1 MDGVVVK
8 RSRGDDGDDSKYYLS
23 VLSPEDFSLS
33 ENYDLPFF
41 EKYDAIE
48 GNSCRGLLYF
58 HEYEGKAKSVLCNLT
73 TKELKFLPPPE
84 LEPPPNF
91 ALFTGIGLG
100 YDSKSRD
107 YKVIRNFAQYYSE
120 IDEDGRSLYRGSTD
134 KTELYSLKTGSWK
147 EIPNPDASICQMS
160 AVYIRGKCYWTAIL
174 GGSTWLEGVLSFD
187 FVDESFGSFSLPPI
201 KEASDTIYEI
211 VAFHGSV
218 GAIGYPRPGASKSS
232 KRSRVSSKSFEVWV
246 WREMSWSK
254 VYTVALRHIERPLG
268 LKDGRFLFLEAKHRG
283 QPRQL
288 AVYDLLTN
296 VRNKL
301 KIYDSPRK
309 MKVYFYAQTRDPLP
323 DAKPLDGSHTKDEE
337 DKEAT
342 GAMTMTMTRTRKMKR
357 KKKGKRTRTRTR
369 TRTGNVEESSKEE
382 EDDSNNET
390 RPKKRRR
397 LASSH

>member
-8 RSRGDDGDDSKYYLS
+8 RDRGDDGDDSKYYLS

-58 HEYEGKAKSVLCNLT
+58 HEYEGKAKSALCNLT

-107 YKVIRNFAQYYSE
+107 YKVIRNFTQYYSE
-120 IDEDGRSLYRGSTD
+120 TDEDGRSLYRGFKD
-134 KTELYSLKTGSWK
+134 KTELYSLKTGFWK
-147 EIPNPDASICQMS
+147 EIPNPDASISHMS
-160 AVYIRGKCYWTAIL
+160 AVYIRGKCYWTATL
-174 GGSTWLEGVLSFD
+174 GGSTWLGGVLSFD

-201 KEASDTIYEI
+201 KEASDTIYDI

-218 GAIGYPRPGASKSS
+218 GAIGYPGPEASKSS

-268 LKDGRFLFLEAKHRG
+268 LKDGRFLFLEAKRRG
-283 QPRQL
+283 QLRQL
-288 AVYDLLTN
+288 AVYDLVTN

-309 MKVYFYAQTRDPLP
+309 MKVYSYAQTRDPLP
-323 DAKPLDGSHTKDEE
+323 DAKPLDGYGSCSLLSV
-337 DKEAT
+337 
-342 GAMTMTMTRTRKMKR
+342 G
-357 KKKGKRTRTRTR
+357 
-369 TRTGNVEESSKEE
+369 
-382 EDDSNNET
+382 
-390 RPKKRRR
+390 
-397 LASSH
+397 